1 MRVAITGAS
10 GLIGTALSASLR
22 ADGHEVLALVRREAR
37 AGESQWDPAKGV
49 IDADALL
56 ACDAVVNLAG
66 ASIGDKRMTAE
77 YKQVVRKSRTDS
89 TGLIARTLAEASW
102 GGVLMQG
109 SAMGYYGDRGD
120 EELSETSGPGDTFLS
135 EIVLAWEASAAPAVD
150 AGIRTVFTRTGLV
163 LAPHG
168 GFAERLLPLVRRG
181 LLRRFGSGREFH
193 AWISLEDQVRA
204 TRFLLESSAHAGP
217 ANIVAPAATR
227 DQRLI
232 AALADA
238 AGRPTLFPV
247 PAWAMKVAAGDAA
260 VDLLTSQNARPDV
273 LSRLGFEWHHADIDA
288 AARWVMVGAGFAP
301 PASPAA

>member
-37 AGESQWDPAKGV
+37 AGESRWDPAAGV
-49 IDADALL
+49 IDAHAVL

-66 ASIGDKRMTAE
+66 ASIGDKRMTTA
-77 YKQVVRKSRTDS
+77 YKQVVRESRTS
-89 TGLIARTLAEASW
+89 GTALIARTLAEGDW

-109 SAMGYYGDRGD
+109 SAMGYYGDRG
-120 EELSETSGPGDTFLS
+120 ETVLTERSGPGHTFLS
-135 EIVLAWEASAAPAVD
+135 EIVLAWEGAAQPAVE

-193 AWISLEDQVRA
+193 AWITLEDQVRA
-204 TRFLLESSAHAGP
+204 TRFLLESSNHRGP
-217 ANIVAPAATR
+217 ANIVAPKATR
-227 DQRLI
+227 DEALI

-238 AGRPTLFPV
+238 ASRPALFPV
-247 PAWAMKVAAGDAA
+247 PAWAMKLAAGDAA
-260 VDLLTSQNARPDV
+260 VDLLTSQNAEPGV
-273 LSRLGFEWHHADIDA
+273 LARLGFTWTHPTITQA
-288 AARWVMVGAGFAP
+288 AAWVIQGAESSP
-301 PASPAA
+301 PANPAA